1 MIETTESASI
11 VDEEIIS
18 IYFLATLSYN
28 VPQHRSSK
36 RNRRD
41 EEEEEEEEEREI
53 ERVTNSR
60 EDVYL
65 FFSRVSFH

>member
-11 VDEEIIS
+11 VDEE
-18 IYFLATLSYN
+18 
-28 VPQHRSSK
+28 
-36 RNRRD
+36 
-41 EEEEEEEEEREI
+41 EEEEREI
-53 ERVTNSR
+53 ERVSNSR